1 MTAFIEN
8 VFSEKTKKLSEQ
20 IIINIAIF
28 SFVVH
33 LILIFLHN
41 FGVFG
46 DQYES
51 SGFFSSPIAAIYTP
65 FSFILLYEV
74 YLLIYYLPK
83 SMTIYIGK
91 QYEIIMLI
99 VIRRLYKDLSQLEL
113 SNNWFSI
120 QEDLQFT
127 YDLLATI
134 ILFILIHL
142 FYKMNKYRVRK
153 LLKLTETRTE
163 IVRFIKIKKVIALI
177 LIPLFFVMAIYA
189 FGNWAYATL
198 INPSEI
204 TDLANINNLF
214 FDEFFTVL
222 ILVDVLLLLFSF
234 THTDKFNKVIRNSGF
249 VISTILV
256 KLSFGTEGLLNS
268 VLIVTAVS
276 FGVLIL
282 WIHMM
287 FEKNKIP
294 TNYWSKKP
302 TPVEFC
308 INSEINRFEA
318 TKLFK
323 DPLKS
328 GLLLQLK
335 LTSFNWISVEFI
347 KNKTNAG
354 YVL

>member
-8 VFSEKTKKLSEQ
+8 VFSEKTKKLSER

-28 SFVVH
+28 SFAVH

-41 FGVFG
+41 FEIFG
-46 DQYES
+46 NQFEDSE
-51 SGFFSSPIAAIYTP
+51 FFSSPIASIYTP

-113 SNNWFSI
+113 SDNWFSI
-120 QEDLQFT
+120 KEDLQFT
-127 YDLLATI
+127 YDLVATI
-134 ILFILIHL
+134 VLFILIHL
-142 FYKMNKYRVRK
+142 FYKMNKNRVRK
-153 LLKLTETRTE
+153 LLKLTETRPE
-163 IVRFIKIKKVIALI
+163 IIRFIKIKKVIALV
-177 LIPLFFVMAIYA
+177 LIPLFLVMATYA
-189 FGNWAYATL
+189 FGNWTYSTL

-256 KLSFGTEGLLNS
+256 KLSFGTAGLLNS

-294 TNYWSKKP
+294 TNY
-302 TPVEFC
+302 
-308 INSEINRFEA
+308 
-318 TKLFK
+318 
-323 DPLKS
+323 
-328 GLLLQLK
+328 
-335 LTSFNWISVEFI
+335 
-347 KNKTNAG
+347 
-354 YVL
+354 

>member
-8 VFSEKTKKLSEQ
+8 VFSEKTKKLSER

-41 FGVFG
+41 FGIFG
-46 DQYES
+46 DLYKG

-113 SNNWFSI
+113 SDNWFSI

-134 ILFILIHL
+134 ILLIHL
-142 FYKMNKYRVRK
+142 FYKMNKNRVRK
-153 LLKLTETRTE
+153 LLKLTETRSE
-163 IVRFIKIKKVIALI
+163 IIRFIQIKKVIALI
-177 LIPLFFVMAIYA
+177 LVPLFLVMAIYA
-189 FGNWAYATL
+189 FGNWTYATL

-268 VLIVTAVS
+268 VLIVTAVG

-294 TNYWSKKP
+294 TNY
-302 TPVEFC
+302 
-308 INSEINRFEA
+308 
-318 TKLFK
+318 
-323 DPLKS
+323 
-328 GLLLQLK
+328 
-335 LTSFNWISVEFI
+335 
-347 KNKTNAG
+347 
-354 YVL
+354 

>member
-1 MTAFIEN
+1 
-8 VFSEKTKKLSEQ
+8 
-20 IIINIAIF
+20 
-28 SFVVH
+28 
-33 LILIFLHN
+33 
-41 FGVFG
+41 
-46 DQYES
+46 
-51 SGFFSSPIAAIYTP
+51 
-65 FSFILLYEV
+65 
-74 YLLIYYLPK
+74 
-83 SMTIYIGK
+83 MTIYIGK

-113 SNNWFSI
+113 SDNWFSI

-127 YDLLATI
+127 YDLLATL

-142 FYKMNKYRVRK
+142 FYKMNKNRVRK
-153 LLKLTETRTE
+153 LLKLTETRPE
-163 IVRFIKIKKVIALI
+163 IIRFIQIKKVIALV
-177 LIPLFFVMAIYA
+177 LIPLFLVMAIYA
-189 FGNWAYATL
+189 FGNWVYTTL

-268 VLIVTAVS
+268 VLIVTAVG
-276 FGVLIL
+276 FGVMIL

-294 TNYWSKKP
+294 TNY
-302 TPVEFC
+302 
-308 INSEINRFEA
+308 
-318 TKLFK
+318 
-323 DPLKS
+323 
-328 GLLLQLK
+328 
-335 LTSFNWISVEFI
+335 
-347 KNKTNAG
+347 
-354 YVL
+354 

>member
-33 LILIFLHN
+33 LILIFLNN

-323 DPLKS
+323 DPLKG
-328 GLLLQLK
+328 GLLLQFK
-335 LTSFNWISVEFI
+335 LTSSNWISVEFI
-347 KNKTNAG
+347 KNNQCR
-354 YVL
+354 L

>member
-1 MTAFIEN
+1 MTAFIES
-8 VFSEKTKKLSEQ
+8 VFSEKTKKLSER

-28 SFVVH
+28 SFAVH
-33 LILIFLHN
+33 LILILLHN
-41 FGVFG
+41 FGIFG
-46 DQYES
+46 SQFEDSE
-51 SGFFSSPIAAIYTP
+51 FFSSPIAAIYTP

-74 YLLIYYLPK
+74 FLLIYYLPK

-113 SNNWFSI
+113 SDNWFSI
-120 QEDLQFT
+120 KEDLQFT

-142 FYKMNKYRVRK
+142 FYKMNKNRVRK
-153 LLKLTETRTE
+153 LLKLTETRPE
-163 IVRFIKIKKVIALI
+163 IIRFIQIKKVIALI
-177 LIPLFFVMAIYA
+177 LIPLFFIMATYA

-234 THTDKFNKVIRNSGF
+234 THTDRFNKVIRNSGF

-256 KLSFGTEGLLNS
+256 KLSFGTVGLLNS
-268 VLIVTAVS
+268 VLIVTAVG

-294 TNYWSKKP
+294 TNY
-302 TPVEFC
+302 
-308 INSEINRFEA
+308 
-318 TKLFK
+318 
-323 DPLKS
+323 
-328 GLLLQLK
+328 
-335 LTSFNWISVEFI
+335 
-347 KNKTNAG
+347 
-354 YVL
+354 

>member
-33 LILIFLHN
+33 LILIFLNN

-46 DQYES
+46 DQYEN

-134 ILFILIHL
+134 ILFVLIHL

-198 INPSEI
+198 INPSKI

-294 TNYWSKKP
+294 TNY
-302 TPVEFC
+302 
-308 INSEINRFEA
+308 
-318 TKLFK
+318 
-323 DPLKS
+323 
-328 GLLLQLK
+328 
-335 LTSFNWISVEFI
+335 
-347 KNKTNAG
+347 
-354 YVL
+354 

>member
-1 MTAFIEN
+1 MTTFIEN
-8 VFSEKTKKLSEQ
+8 IFSEKIKKLSER

-28 SFVVH
+28 RFVVH
-33 LILIFLHN
+33 LILILLSN
-41 FGVFG
+41 FGFFG
-46 DQYES
+46 DRYETS
-51 SGFFSSPIAAIYTP
+51 SFFSSPIAAIYTP

-120 QEDLQFT
+120 KEDLQFT

-142 FYKMNKYRVRK
+142 FYKMNKNRVRK
-153 LLKLTETRTE
+153 LLKLTETRSE
-163 IVRFIKIKKVIALI
+163 IIRFIEIKKIIALV
-177 LIPLFFVMAIYA
+177 LIPLFLIMAMYS

-268 VLIVTAVS
+268 VLIVTAVG
-276 FGVLIL
+276 FGVMIL

-294 TNYWSKKP
+294 TNY
-302 TPVEFC
+302 
-308 INSEINRFEA
+308 
-318 TKLFK
+318 
-323 DPLKS
+323 
-328 GLLLQLK
+328 
-335 LTSFNWISVEFI
+335 
-347 KNKTNAG
+347 
-354 YVL
+354 

>member
-33 LILIFLHN
+33 LILIFLNN
-41 FGVFG
+41 FGVIG

-177 LIPLFFVMAIYA
+177 LIPLFLVMAIYA

-294 TNYWSKKP
+294 TNY
-302 TPVEFC
+302 
-308 INSEINRFEA
+308 
-318 TKLFK
+318 
-323 DPLKS
+323 
-328 GLLLQLK
+328 
-335 LTSFNWISVEFI
+335 
-347 KNKTNAG
+347 
-354 YVL
+354 

>member
-33 LILIFLHN
+33 LILIFLNN

-177 LIPLFFVMAIYA
+177 LIPLFLVMAIYA

-323 DPLKS
+323 DPLKG
-328 GLLLQLK
+328 GLLLQFK
-335 LTSFNWISVEFI
+335 LTSSNWISVEFI
-347 KNKTNAG
+347 KNKTSAG
-354 YVL
+354 SIL

>member
-28 SFVVH
+28 SFVIH

-46 DQYES
+46 NLDES

-134 ILFILIHL
+134 ILFIMIHL
-142 FYKMNKYRVRK
+142 FYKMNKNRVRK
-153 LLKLTETRTE
+153 LLKLTETKPE
-163 IVRFIKIKKVIALI
+163 IIRFIQIKKVIALI
-177 LIPLFFVMAIYA
+177 LIPLFILMAIFA
-189 FGNWAYATL
+189 FGNWAYSTL

-256 KLSFGTEGLLNS
+256 KLSFGAEGLLNS
-268 VLIVTAVS
+268 VLIVTAVG

-294 TNYWSKKP
+294 TNY
-302 TPVEFC
+302 
-308 INSEINRFEA
+308 
-318 TKLFK
+318 
-323 DPLKS
+323 
-328 GLLLQLK
+328 
-335 LTSFNWISVEFI
+335 
-347 KNKTNAG
+347 
-354 YVL
+354 